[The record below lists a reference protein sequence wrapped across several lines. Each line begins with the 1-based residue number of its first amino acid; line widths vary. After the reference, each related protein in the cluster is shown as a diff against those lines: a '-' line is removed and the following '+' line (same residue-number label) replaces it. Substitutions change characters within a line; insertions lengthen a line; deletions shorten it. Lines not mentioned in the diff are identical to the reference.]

1 MLLVVISLFI
11 TVFIGI
17 FSYLVGIFT
26 KVTFEKHIYNYY
38 TTTRYIAGKPGK
50 PCHSPHWHYLLWQRT
65 LFCPIF
71 GHVRSTLISG
81 KNRSDRTILLQLFS
95 KIGKICIRYLTC
107 GGYRKLRQ
115 TVEYKTRHL
124 VVLAKDGDESAL
136 NKLWAVYGPRVLWLV
151 RLRMGKELRSK
162 LESMDLVQDV
172 LVSAL
177 KDLGNFTYKNEG
189 DLVRWLS
196 RIADNRVRDNLDRL
210 HAHKRDI
217 RKEVALG
224 GCESTTDGSLLGAP
238 GLLDTTTPSAIM
250 SRREDLARLE
260 KAIDALKPEYGEV
273 IVLTKI
279 EGLSCKE
286 IADKL
291 GRSTDAVR
299 KLASRAMTA
308 LIGAYEEI

>member
-1 MLLVVISLFI
+1 
-11 TVFIGI
+11 
-17 FSYLVGIFT
+17 
-26 KVTFEKHIYNYY
+26 
-38 TTTRYIAGKPGK
+38 
-50 PCHSPHWHYLLWQRT
+50 
-65 LFCPIF
+65 
-71 GHVRSTLISG
+71 
-81 KNRSDRTILLQLFS
+81 
-95 KIGKICIRYLTC
+95 
-107 GGYRKLRQ
+107 LRQ

-136 NKLWAVYGPRVLWLV
+136 NQLWSVYGPRVLWLV

-189 DLVRWLS
+189 DFVRWLS
-196 RIADNRVRDNLDRL
+196 RIADNRLRDNLDRL
-210 HAHKRDI
+210 HADKRDI
-217 RKEVALG
+217 RKEVRLNSYEPTTGDSFVAALG
-224 GCESTTDGSLLGAP
+224 P
-238 GLLDTTTPSAIM
+238 IDTTTPSAIM
-250 SRREDLARLE
+250 SKREDLTRLA

-291 GRSTDAVR
+291 GKSSEAVR